1 MKHKTALVL
10 EGGGLRGA
18 YTAGALSWLIDHEI
32 SFDSAYGIST
42 GAVWLSNYLMK
53 SKENLKSF
61 STRYITDKRIVG
73 IKPLLRCGR
82 LVDCEYLFDVIMA
95 KELGFDISPLKEI
108 ETDAKIGVYVL
119 EEGKTEYLPLKTC
132 DMQELKASTSL
143 PILGQVFESHGRH
156 LLDGGITDM
165 IPIEQAVSEG
175 CDRCLIITT
184 KPGDYVRKPAKKFVV
199 NVMKLSYPQCENISH
214 DYEIRHLNYQKQ
226 ISLIKDLQ
234 EQNKAVYVYPSRT
247 SKVTRLGGSVEELE
261 ELYDLGY
268 ADMEANKESI
278 MALLKK

>member
-18 YTAGALSWLIDHEI
+18 YTAGALSWLIDQEI

-42 GAVWLSNYLMK
+42 GAVWLTNYLMK

-61 STRYITDKRIVG
+61 STKYITDKRIVG
-73 IKPLLRCGR
+73 LKPLLRCGR
-82 LVDCEYLFDVIMA
+82 LVDCEYLFDEIMT
-95 KELGFDISPLKEI
+95 KELGFDIAPLREI
-108 ETDAKIGVYVL
+108 KTDAKIGVYVL
-119 EEGKTEYLPLKTC
+119 EEGKTEYLPVKEIE
-132 DMQELKASTSL
+132 MQELKASTSL

-165 IPIEQAVSEG
+165 IPIEQAIADG
-175 CDRCLIITT
+175 CDRCLVITT

-199 NVMKLSYPQCENISH
+199 SVMKRSYPQCENISR

-226 ISLIKDLQ
+226 IALIKELQ
-234 EQNKAVYVYPSRT
+234 SEEKAVYVYPSRP
-247 SKVTRLGGSVEELE
+247 SK
-261 ELYDLGY
+261 
-268 ADMEANKESI
+268 
-278 MALLKK
+278 